1 MASPRKRR
9 ALKLARAKRLA
20 EAANPQPEPKVKET
34 LPVAPPASEPVEETL
49 PPNPP
54 APAPVEEF
62 KCDKC
67 DKVLDSKD
75 QDCKACAEPV
85 VEKKKPRTR
94 RARKKVEQV
103 SEAVSDVGTE
113 E

>member
-20 EAANPQPEPKVKET
+20 EATNPQPEPKVEET
-34 LPVAPPASEPVEETL
+34 LPVAPPAPTPVD
-49 PPNPP
+49 
-54 APAPVEEF
+54 EF

-67 DKVLDSKD
+67 DKVLESKD
-75 QDCKACAEPV
+75 QDCKSCAEPV
-85 VEKKKPRTR
+85 PPKRKPRTR
-94 RARKKVEQV
+94 RVKKQDEK
-103 SEAVSDVGTE
+103 AE

>member
-20 EAANPQPEPKVKET
+20 KAANTQPEPKVEET
-34 LPVAPPASEPVEETL
+34 LLVAPPASEPVEETL
-49 PPNPP
+49 PPTP
-54 APAPVEEF
+54 ATVEEF

-94 RARKKVEQV
+94 RTRKKVEQV

>member
-9 ALKLARAKRLA
+9 ALKLARARRLA
-20 EAANPQPEPKVKET
+20 EAANPQPEPKVEET
-34 LPVAPPASEPVEETL
+34 LPVA
-49 PPNPP
+49 PP

-67 DKVLDSKD
+67 DKVLESKD
-75 QDCKACAEPV
+75 QDCKACAEPEP
-85 VEKKKPRTR
+85 EKKKPRTR
-94 RARKKVEQV
+94 RSRKKPETV
-103 SEAVSDVGTE
+103 SEAAVDVKTE